1 MTVQKEAQETGT
13 GRIVAFRPRITL
25 GKDQSAQPRPHDL
38 PVDDLQ
44 KYERD
49 GEPDYY
55 RRRMIINAIAFTFIV
70 ALTCAGIWLADQ
82 MAMMRKQQDCAL
94 SGSKNCADIQAIIRA
109 R

>member
-1 MTVQKEAQETGT
+1 MTVHKEAQET
-13 GRIVAFRPRITL
+13 GRIVAFRPRRTPE
-25 GKDQSAQPRPHDL
+25 SVQPGPYKL

-44 KYERD
+44 KYERE
-49 GEPDYY
+49 GERDDY

-82 MAMMRKQQDCAL
+82 LALMRKQPDCAL
-94 SGSKNCADIQAIIRA
+94 SSSKNCADIQAIIRA

>member
-1 MTVQKEAQETGT
+1 MTVHKEAQETRT
-13 GRIVAFRPRITL
+13 GRIVAFRPRMTL
-25 GKDQSAQPRPHDL
+25 GKNKSTQPGLHDL

-44 KYERD
+44 KYERN
-49 GEPDYY
+49 GEPDDY

-82 MAMMRKQQDCAL
+82 MAMMRKQQDCVL